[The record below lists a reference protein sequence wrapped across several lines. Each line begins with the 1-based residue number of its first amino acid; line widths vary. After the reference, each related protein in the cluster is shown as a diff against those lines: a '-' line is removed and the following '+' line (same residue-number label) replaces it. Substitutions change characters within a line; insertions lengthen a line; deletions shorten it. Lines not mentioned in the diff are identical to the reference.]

1 MSHGHWHMTDLL
13 EGEESKRT
21 TSDIALL
28 KRLFQYLSPYK
39 SKLAL
44 GVIFLFI
51 TSAASIAGPYLLK
64 VAIDGFIA
72 ARDFG
77 GLTMLLAAFIVIALT
92 QLYSQNRQLYIM
104 SAVGQNIIYRM
115 RRDMF
120 AHLQILSLKFFN
132 ENETG
137 RVMSRLTNDLD
148 ALQELLTS
156 GILSTLSD
164 TITIFGISA
173 IMIWMSPE
181 LTLVSITVV
190 PMILG
195 VIYFFQKRAKGAY
208 LETKRRIAGVYATLQ
223 QSISGMRVIQSFSR
237 EADNQQAFGQ
247 VNVENL
253 QANLVAARFYA
264 FLPASME
271 IISAAGTSIVLW
283 YGGLQ
288 VLRGAITIG
297 TIVAFMAYLTM
308 LFRPLMT
315 LSIFYTNFQSA
326 MAGAERMFELLD
338 TPSDVEE
345 TADAIQLPRLRGEI
359 IFDDVSFGYDPEL
372 LVLKNIDI
380 RIAPDETVAIVGPT
394 GAGKTSMI
402 NLLCRFYDPAS
413 GSIKV
418 DGHDLREVR
427 LESLRRQMGLVLQDP
442 FLFYATVKENIR
454 YAKPDATDDEIK
466 EAAKAVGAH
475 DFILRLPQGY
485 DTAIEEGAANL
496 SVGQR
501 QLISFARALLANPRI
516 LIMDEATSSVDPY
529 TELLIREAL
538 EKLLKSRTAI
548 IIAHRLSTVRN
559 ADRIIA
565 LDHGQIVEE
574 GTHEQLMARDGLY
587 ARLYRM
593 QFREAEAPKPLIQ
606 GDAE

>member
-1 MSHGHWHMTDLL
+1 
-13 EGEESKRT
+13 
-21 TSDIALL
+21 
-28 KRLFQYLSPYK
+28 
-39 SKLAL
+39 
-44 GVIFLFI
+44 
-51 TSAASIAGPYLLK
+51 
-64 VAIDGFIA
+64 
-72 ARDFG
+72 
-77 GLTMLLAAFIVIALT
+77 
-92 QLYSQNRQLYIM
+92 
-104 SAVGQNIIYRM
+104 
-115 RRDMF
+115 
-120 AHLQILSLKFFN
+120 
-132 ENETG
+132 
-137 RVMSRLTNDLD
+137 
-148 ALQELLTS
+148 
-156 GILSTLSD
+156 
-164 TITIFGISA
+164 
-173 IMIWMSPE
+173 MSPE

-195 VIYFFQKRAKGAY
+195 VVYFFQKRAKGAY
-208 LETKRRIAGVYATLQ
+208 LEAKKKIAGVYATLQ

-237 EADNQQAFGQ
+237 EAENQQMFGQ

-264 FLPASME
+264 FLPASMD

-283 YGGLQ
+283 YGSLQ
-288 VLRGAITIG
+288 AMRGAITIG

-315 LSIFYTNFQSA
+315 LSIFYINFQSA

-338 TPSDVEE
+338 TPSDVKEL
-345 TADAIQLPRLRGEI
+345 TDATQLPRLRGEI
-359 IFDDVSFGYDPEL
+359 TFGNVSFGYDPKL
-372 LVLKNIDI
+372 LVLRNIDL
-380 RIAPDETVAIVGPT
+380 RIAANETVAIVGPT

-402 NLLCRFYDPAS
+402 NLLCRFYDPTT

-418 DGHDLREVR
+418 DGHDLREVG
-427 LESLRRQMGLVLQDP
+427 LESLRRQMGVVLQDP
-442 FLFYATVKENIR
+442 FLFYATVRENIR
-454 YAKPDATDDEIK
+454 YAKPDASDEEVE

-475 DFILRLPQGY
+475 DFILRLAQGY

-501 QLISFARALLANPRI
+501 QLISFARALLVNPRI